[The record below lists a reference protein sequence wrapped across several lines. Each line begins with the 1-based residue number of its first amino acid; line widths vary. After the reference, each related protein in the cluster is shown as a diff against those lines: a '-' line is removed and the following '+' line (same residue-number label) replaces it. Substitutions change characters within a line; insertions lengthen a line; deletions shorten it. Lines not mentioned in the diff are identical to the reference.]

1 MTSSGATSGAVSP
14 GHGVAGTRGVGELTL
29 IPVVSV
35 RAEMALF
42 EAARVLCRTGAPFLR
57 VEGTDRVLA
66 RDDVIRALADP
77 DDGFDAATSVE
88 AFARSSLLVV
98 GPATPAIAVLGELVR
113 CELPGV
119 LVTGDRNEIAGC
131 LRMTDLVSALLEEL
145 ALLSGLRHVLHVE
158 RSTW

>member
-1 MTSSGATSGAVSP
+1 MTSDVAVP
-14 GHGVAGTRGVGELTL
+14 GQGVAGTRGVGDLVL
-29 IPVVSV
+29 VPVVSV
-35 RAEMALF
+35 RADMALG
-42 EAARVLCRTGAPFLR
+42 EAARVLWRTGAPFLR
-57 VEGTDRVLA
+57 IDGTDRVLA
-66 RDDVIRALADP
+66 RDDVVRALADP

-88 AFARSSLLVV
+88 VVARSTLLVV
-98 GPATPAIAVLGELVR
+98 GAATPAIAVLGELVR

-119 LVTGDRNEIAGC
+119 LVIDARNEVAGC